1 MTARGVESAERE
13 WEKKRQCRGP
23 VSRTGG
29 DYGLIKRARP
39 DRPLPCPAES
49 DANKQRRLHLA
60 ADNAADVVPFLFIY
74 FIFLAEHTL
83 HVEVGAGLSD
93 ADSAG
98 AGSSTFFLYPPI
110 VSLNVETSPLSAA
123 LNSAMNF
130 DLKLVPSPR
139 PPTPH
144 TLLCWP
150 FLNSSPAS
158 ARFYCE
164 HPRWFSPP
172 RFLPVRWRYSHSM
185 LGFLF
190 CFRWPIK

>member
-1 MTARGVESAERE
+1 MRAQRGSEKK
-13 WEKKRQCRGP
+13 KKRQCRGP

-39 DRPLPCPAES
+39 DRPLPRPAES

-98 AGSSTFFLYPPI
+98 SSSSTFFLYPPI

-130 DLKLVPSPR
+130 DLNLVPPHFFVGHSLIVLLR
-139 PPTPH
+139 PPGFIVDI
-144 TLLCWP
+144 LGG
-150 FLNSSPAS
+150 
-158 ARFYCE
+158 
-164 HPRWFSPP
+164 
-172 RFLPVRWRYSHSM
+172 FLPLVFSLLDGATVIPCWV
-185 LGFLF
+185 FLF
-190 CFRWPIK
+190 CFRCPIK